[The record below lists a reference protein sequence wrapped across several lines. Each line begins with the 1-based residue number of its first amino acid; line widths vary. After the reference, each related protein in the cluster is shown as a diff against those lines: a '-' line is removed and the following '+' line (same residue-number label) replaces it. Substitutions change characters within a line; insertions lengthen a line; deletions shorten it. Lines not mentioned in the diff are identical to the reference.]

1 MKNKRLLLF
10 FSVAASLLLIP
21 LIGMQFTSEINWS
34 IFDFIVMGT
43 LLFGTVFIIEL
54 ILRKSHNTKNRLL
67 LSGLVVLLFLL
78 FWAELAVG
86 IFDSSMAGS

>member
-54 ILRKSHNTKNRLL
+54 ILRKSQNTKNRLL